1 MQAKYKE
8 ELQQSEVVL
17 NEQKGVL
24 EGTLAPRIMTR
35 IETALEKMLI
45 IRTNEAEVEAAIEKA
60 RLATSHLTS
69 YNDSTPEEIIF
80 KDVFHNDP

>member
-17 NEQKGVL
+17 HEQKGVL
-24 EGTLAPRIMTR
+24 EGTLAPRIMTS
-35 IETALEKMLI
+35 IEAALEKMLFI
-45 IRTNEAEVEAAIEKA
+45 QTNEAEVEAAIERA

-69 YNDSTPEEIIF
+69 HNDLTPEQIIF
-80 KDVFHNDP
+80 KEGFHNGD